1 MCMAGF
7 MTVCSVKAHV
17 LIDPGA
23 THSFVSSKFVREHG
37 LSAEK
42 LDQGLVVGTP
52 SGSNLFA
59 EQVCKVCEIQV
70 DERQTWGDL
79 VVLSMRDFD
88 VILGMD
94 WLSRYHASVD
104 CHRKRVEFQTPGK
117 EGFSFQGEQVRP
129 RAQLISAVKARKFLW
144 AGCEGF
150 LAAVVEQKEKGPG
163 MNDIPVVRDFSDV
176 FPDELPGLPLDREI
190 EFVIELAPGTAPISK
205 APYRMAPAELREL
218 KEQLQD
224 LLDKGFIRP
233 SASPWGAP
241 VLFVKKKDGSMRLCI
256 DYRELNKV
264 TIKNKYPLP
273 RIDDLF
279 DQLNGAQVFSK
290 IDLRS
295 GYHQLKIKAED
306 IAKTAFRTRYGHY
319 EFLVM
324 PFGLTNAP
332 AAFMDLMN
340 RVFQPYLDQF
350 IVVFIDDVLVY
361 SKDRVVHE
369 QHLRTALQLLREK
382 KLYAKFSKC
391 EFWLNQVVFL
401 GHVISGAG
409 IEVDPQKI
417 KAIVNWDRPRNVS
430 EVRSFLGMAGYYR
443 RFVEG
448 FSKIAIPLTQL
459 THKQTKFR
467 WSEECENSFQEL
479 KNRLVSTPI
488 LTLPTEGHEYVVYCD
503 ASIKGLGC
511 VLMQDGKVIAYASRQ
526 LKPYEQ
532 NYPTHDL
539 ELAAVVFA
547 LKIWRHYL
555 YGERCEIFT
564 DHKSLKY
571 IFTQKELNMRQRR
584 WLELLKDYDLTIS
597 YHPGKANAVADALS
611 RKSGTQAAVMITQ
624 QPTLIDEIVK
634 MGIEVIQPGEGS
646 QLANIRVESLILEK
660 VKAFQRTDLEMQKIR
675 GNVESGKQ
683 NDFSIHPDGTLRYGV
698 RFCVPNNTELRR
710 EILEEAHSSP
720 YAVHPGSTKMY
731 KDLKE
736 NFWWPNMKRDVAQF
750 VSQCLICQQVKP
762 EHQKQGGLLQP
773 LPIPEWKWEDISMDF
788 VVGLPST
795 LRQHDAVWVIVDRL
809 TKSAHFI
816 PVRMDFPRERL
827 AKLYMK
833 EVVRLHGVPRSI
845 VSDRDPRFVSEFWE
859 GLHGSMGTKL
869 NRSTAYH
876 PESDGQTERVNQ
888 IMQDMLRACAMEFAG
903 SWDEHLNLVEFAY
916 NNSYQASIKMA
927 PYEALYGRRCRT
939 PVCWNEVGERKMM
952 GPAMVDEAVEKVKKI
967 RQHLQAAQDRQKT
980 YADRDRRDVEFQVG
994 DHVFLKVSPTRGVKR
1009 FGLQGKLNP
1018 RYIGPYEILEKVG
1031 DVAYR
1036 LALPPVLSEVHNV
1049 FHVSMLKKYV
1059 GNPDHILEPAMLQ
1072 VEKDL
1077 SFEEY
1082 PIKIVDRKDQVLRKR
1097 VIPYVKVQWNNHS
1110 EREASWELES
1120 AVREKY
1126 PHLFS
1131 TPGTS
1136 SLED

>member
-1 MCMAGF
+1 M
-7 MTVCSVKAHV
+7 VCSIRAHV

-23 THSFVSSKFVREHG
+23 THSFVSSRFVREHG
-37 LSAEK
+37 LSTEQ
-42 LDQGLVVGTP
+42 LNPGMSVSIP
-52 SGSNLFA
+52 SGSSLLA
-59 EQVCKVCEIQV
+59 DKLCRGCEV
-70 DERQTWGDL
+70 LVGKKRMEGDL
-79 VVLSMRDFD
+79 VVLSMKDFD

-104 CHRKRVEFQTPGK
+104 CHKKRVIFQIPG
-117 EGFSFQGEQVRP
+117 EEEFSFENGQVRP
-129 RAQLISAVKARKFLW
+129 RVPLISAVKARKLLW
-144 AGCEGF
+144 TGCEGF
-150 LAAVVEQKEKGPG
+150 LAAVVEQGRKGPVVD
-163 MNDIPVVRDFSDV
+163 DIPVVKDFPDV
-176 FPDELPGLPLDREI
+176 FPEELPGLPPDREV
-190 EFVIELAPGTAPISK
+190 EFVIELTPGTAPISK

-279 DQLNGAQVFSK
+279 DQLKGAQVFSK

-306 IAKTAFRTRYGHY
+306 VAKTAFRTRYGHY

-340 RVFQPYLDQF
+340 RIFQPYLDQF

-361 SKDRVVHE
+361 SKDKAMHE
-369 QHLRTALQLLREK
+369 QHLRTTLQLLREK
-382 KLYAKFSKC
+382 KLYAKLSKC
-391 EFWLNQVVFL
+391 EFWLDQVVFL

-409 IEVDPQKI
+409 IEVDPQKVQ
-417 KAIVNWDRPRNVS
+417 AVVNWDRPHNVS

-459 THKQTKFR
+459 THKQTKFK
-467 WSEECENSFQEL
+467 WSDACESSFQEL
-479 KNRLVSTPI
+479 KDRLVSAPI
-488 LTLPTEGHEYVVYCD
+488 LALPTEGQGYVVFCD

-511 VLMQDGKVIAYASRQ
+511 VLMQEGKVIAYASRQ

-611 RKSGTQAAVMITQ
+611 RKSASQAAAMITQ
-624 QPTLIDEIVK
+624 QPNLMKEIVG
-634 MGIEVIQPGEGS
+634 MGLEVIQPGVHG
-646 QLANIRVESLILEK
+646 QLANLMAESVLVER
-660 VKAFQRTDLEMQKIR
+660 VKALQGADPEFQRIR
-675 GNVESGKQ
+675 TNVENGKQ
-683 NDFSIHPDGTLRYGV
+683 RDFSLDSEGTLRCGS
-698 RFCVPNNTELRR
+698 RLCVPNNDELKK

-720 YAVHPGSTKMY
+720 YAIHPGSTKMY

-736 NFWWPNMKRDVAQF
+736 NFWWPNMKREVAQF
-750 VSQCLICQQVKP
+750 VSQCLVCQQVKP
-762 EHQKQGGLLQP
+762 EHQRQGGLLQP

-788 VVGLPST
+788 VVGLPLT
-795 LRQHDAVWVIVDRL
+795 LRQQDAIWVIVDRL

-816 PVRMDFPRERL
+816 PVRMDYSRERL
-827 AKLYMK
+827 ARLYMK

-845 VSDRDPRFVSEFWE
+845 VSDRDPRFVSEFW
-859 GLHGSMGTKL
+859 GSFHKSLGTKL

-888 IMQDMLRACAMEFAG
+888 IMQDMLRACAMEFSG
-903 SWDEHLNLVEFAY
+903 SWDEHLSLVEFAY

-927 PYEALYGRRCRT
+927 PYEALYGKRCRT
-939 PVCWNEVGERKMM
+939 PVCWGEVGERQLV
-952 GPAMVDEAVEKVKKI
+952 GPVMVDEAREKVKKI
-967 RQHLQAAQDRQKT
+967 RQHLQAAQDRQKA
-980 YADRDRRDVEFQVG
+980 YADRERRDLEFQVG
-994 DHVFLKVSPTRGVKR
+994 DHVFLKVSPVRGVKR

-1031 DVAYR
+1031 EVAYR
-1036 LALPPVLSEVHNV
+1036 LALPPVLSEVHDV
-1049 FHVSMLKKYV
+1049 FHVSMLKRYV
-1059 GNPDHILEPAMLQ
+1059 GNPSHILEPVQLQ

-1077 SFEEY
+1077 TFEEY
-1082 PIKIVDRKDQVLRKR
+1082 PVRIVDKKDQVLRKR

-1110 EREASWELES
+1110 EREATWELES

-1126 PHLFS
+1126 PHLFD
-1131 TPGTS
+1131 TPGMS